1 MGVAE
6 PDDDATTVLPIVGDD
21 RGDEGSASSAADRAP
36 VRRGR
41 RGLWIGLGVGLLL
54 VLGVGSAYLVDL
66 NSTAGRIERGTSIA
80 GVQIGELTPAE
91 ATELLRRE
99 LAPRFA
105 APVTVN
111 AHGEGM
117 ALDPA
122 EAGLTADIDAA
133 VAAAGLRSSSPW
145 GRLTSFSRSVEV
157 PLTVTVD
164 DGALKAWVSG
174 VAARTDVAAV
184 EGEFSRKGLE
194 VVVVEPVVGRYL
206 QQDEAVSA
214 IAAAWRSGNALAL
227 DGLELP
233 TSTEPVRVSAKAL
246 AAAKVKAETLL
257 DGDLAVKTGDG
268 TLTIP
273 AATVAKAVTIR
284 EKDDGFAVGIDS
296 AVLRSAVER
305 DVETTER
312 TPKDAA
318 LALSDGKPTITP
330 GVTGR
335 TVDWDATEAAAGR
348 ALMSGKRVWTVAY
361 TETEPEF
368 STADAKAYGLT
379 EVIGEF
385 TTGGFAY
392 ASGQNVKV
400 VAEKVQGALIKP
412 GETFSLNT
420 FTGQRTEAEGYIPAG
435 VIDNG
440 VIGTAVGGGISQF
453 ATTLYNAAYFAGM
466 GDVTHTP
473 HSFYISRYPLGRE
486 ATVYDGQ
493 IDLAFSNDYDT
504 AVMIQTVW
512 TESDITVRIW
522 GTRHVEVESET
533 GEPFGYTAPET
544 RTVPYGQSCSPSN
557 GSSGYSVVN
566 TRIIKDLSGTV
577 IRREP
582 FTTVYNGQVQVICE
596 PAPTPATT
604 AAPTATTGPATTAG
618 GN

>member
-6 PDDDATTVLPIVGDD
+6 TDDDATTVLPTITDD
-21 RGDEGSASSAADRAP
+21 AGGSSALGDRPRA
-36 VRRGR
+36 RGR

-54 VLGVGSAYLVDL
+54 VLGVGIAYLVDL
-66 NSTAGRIERGTSIA
+66 NRTAGQIERGTSIA
-80 GVQIGELTPAE
+80 GVQVGGLSPAAATDLLT
-91 ATELLRRE
+91 RE

-105 APVTVN
+105 EPVQVN
-111 AHGEGM
+111 AHGEAV

-133 VAAAGLRSSSPW
+133 VAAAGLRSASPW
-145 GRLTSFSRSVEV
+145 DRLMSFSRSVEV
-157 PLTVTVD
+157 PLAVSVD
-164 DGALKAWVSG
+164 DSALRAWVAG
-174 VAARTDVAAV
+174 VAEQTDVAAV
-184 EGEFSRKGLE
+184 EGDFSREGVE
-194 VVVVEPVVGRYL
+194 VVVVEPVVGRHL
-206 QQDEAVSA
+206 EQDAAVTA
-214 IAAAWRSGNALAL
+214 IAAAWRSGNAAAL

-233 TSTEPVRVSAKAL
+233 TTTEPVRVSDKAL
-246 AAAKVKAETLL
+246 AAAKAKAETLL
-257 DGDLAVKTGDG
+257 DGALTVKSGDG

-273 AATVAKAVTIR
+273 AATVAKAVTISD
-284 EKDDGFAVGIDS
+284 KDDGFAVGIDS
-296 AVLRSAVER
+296 AVLRAAIEK
-305 DVETTER
+305 DAEATER
-312 TPKDAA
+312 TPTDAA
-318 LALSDGKPTITP
+318 IALTDGKPTITP

-335 TVDWDATEAAAGR
+335 TVDWDATEAAASK
-348 ALMSGKRVWTVAY
+348 ALLSEKRIWTIAY
-361 TETEPEF
+361 AETEPEF

-379 EVIGEF
+379 EVIGKF

-400 VAEKVQGALIKP
+400 VAEKVQGALVKP

-504 AVMIQTVW
+504 AVMIQTIW
-512 TESDITVRIW
+512 TESEIAVQIW

-544 RTVPYGQSCSPSN
+544 RTVPYGQSCSPSS

-566 TRIIKDLSGTV
+566 TRIIKDLDGTLL
-577 IRREP
+577 RREP
-582 FTTVYNGQVQVICE
+582 FTTVYNGQVQVICQPP
-596 PAPTPATT
+596 PAAATT
-604 AAPTATTGPATTAG
+604 AAATGATPSG
-618 GN
+618 